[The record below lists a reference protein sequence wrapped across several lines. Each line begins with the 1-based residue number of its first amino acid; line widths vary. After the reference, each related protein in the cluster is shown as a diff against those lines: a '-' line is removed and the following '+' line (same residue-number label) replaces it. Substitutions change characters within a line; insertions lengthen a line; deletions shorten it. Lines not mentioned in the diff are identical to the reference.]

1 MIFGVLLGIVIGI
14 VITLIVCKNKFSK
27 EHDYSDLIE
36 KAKNKD
42 IRILTVGLGDSVDS
56 TNLMNIASLTDGKYY
71 YADSSTELY
80 KFDYKIFSELE

>member
-36 KAKNKD
+36 KNTTRF
-42 IRILTVGLGDSVDS
+42 I
-56 TNLMNIASLTDGKYY
+56 
-71 YADSSTELY
+71 
-80 KFDYKIFSELE
+80 